1 MAKMNESTAAIYAR
15 DANDIALTEDGTQ
28 LLAYGAAFIRS
39 YDVATKQL
47 MHNLPGLGSSL
58 AVYARGKLVL
68 IGPPQDVDADPS
80 PNSAVL
86 RVLEVPTGRLI
97 SVLRRLPANAYRS
110 AINQEG
116 TVVAANPALYDRRVL
131 FDGGSSQMGR
141 SCYGAHER
149 VN

>member
-97 SVLRRLPANAYRS
+97 SVLRRLPANAYSPPSIKRAQS
-110 AINQEG
+110 SPRIRPYTIGEYCLTGA
-116 TVVAANPALYDRRVL
+116 PAKWADHAMEHTN
-131 FDGGSSQMGR
+131 G
-141 SCYGAHER
+141 
-149 VN
+149 